1 MISLLSPFQNKGKA
15 QLDVKIGETNG
26 RLEGDRDKVRF
37 VQTNMGRLILAA
49 QMDRTGADFAVMSGG
64 GIRDSIEAGD
74 ISYKKRA
81 ESAAIRQC
89 GGVCRHDRERGD

>member
-1 MISLLSPFQNKGKA
+1 MVVWK
-15 QLDVKIGETNG
+15 
-26 RLEGDRDKVRF
+26 GDRDKVRF

-74 ISYKKRA
+74 ISYKNVLKC
-81 ESAAIRQC
+81 AAIRVEC
-89 GGVCRHDRERGD
+89 GGVCRHDR

>member
-15 QLDVKIGETNG
+15 QLEVKIGETNG

-49 QMDRTGADFAVMSGG
+49 QMDRTGADFAVMS
-64 GIRDSIEAGD
+64 EAEFVILSKQV
-74 ISYKKRA
+74 IS
-81 ESAAIRQC
+81 AIKTC
-89 GGVCRHDRERGD
+89 